1 MGNKFLIQW
10 WKIQSHA
17 IPKHGDIVLINI
29 ALQMKLNGR
38 IDLNYFLNTKKVES
52 GSNLIK

>member
-1 MGNKFLIQW
+1 M
-10 WKIQSHA
+10 KIQSHA

-38 IDLNYFLNTKKVES
+38 IDYQLFF
-52 GSNLIK
+52 

>member
-1 MGNKFLIQW
+1 MM
-10 WKIQSHA
+10 KIQSHA

-38 IDLNYFLNTKKVES
+38 IDFNYFLNTKKVES
-52 GSNLIK
+52 DSNLMK